1 MIGIFIYSDI
11 ENCVLYDVLLVGFL
25 GGYGGIIGKDQ
36 KGIVDNV
43 NLVFGISVLS
53 KGGVLVVLLV
63 VMGVLGD
70 VSLIIKSGVSGGMV
84 MIIDGV
90 KQQ

>member
-1 MIGIFIYSDI
+1 M
-11 ENCVLYDVLLVGFL
+11 
-25 GGYGGIIGKDQ
+25 
-36 KGIVDNV
+36 
-43 NLVFGISVLS
+43 LS

-90 KQQ
+90 K